1 MAESTLEPPSGFPYG
16 TTGLEIQY
24 LNHLASA
31 LTTRS
36 LYINVQ
42 AWASLENSFQISF
55 WEQFAT
61 NGCAPAQLQQAV
73 NPVWN
78 KIFQKKF
85 FWCFSFINY
94 IDMYEN
100 LDILRWSLSP
110 IARLLQ
116 TLALK
121 LSASAAASEFREFRL
136 ELMYISLIQSIRSSL
151 TYLHG
156 FQLLVL
162 LP

>member
-1 MAESTLEPPSGFPYG
+1 
-16 TTGLEIQY
+16 
-24 LNHLASA
+24 
-31 LTTRS
+31 
-36 LYINVQ
+36 
-42 AWASLENSFQISF
+42 
-55 WEQFAT
+55 
-61 NGCAPAQLQQAV
+61 
-73 NPVWN
+73 
-78 KIFQKKF
+78 
-85 FWCFSFINY
+85 
-94 IDMYEN
+94 MYEN